1 MTPSHFPEA
10 AESSY
15 QRCESNKPLGKT
27 RMAHRIS
34 ILFSIVLGGFFLA
47 IGITFLVSPMAA
59 RNLLYPCLSG
69 MEKRQGIITIME
81 GDMIRL
87 AGGCI
92 LSIAVCSA
100 LLLVPLLP
108 CCYFGRRNNDGS
120 KSGEESDPMSA
131 QLCLRLLLF
140 LHAILGLAFVGVGL
154 FNLETAEVNHSYDD
168 KENTPL
174 NRCSSLKDQTIL
186 WIGVTIVCSAS
197 MGLMASFCPE
207 SKPDNYDHDLSGK
220 SSVFCCRNGRRRV
233 LPRPHH
239 NGDVSE
245 PLLTT
250 RGQLSAVDDDDMT
263 PEAVLCSERNDDNLT
278 HEDQFILGRESNGG
292 VNDQVHTDDEAI
304 SSRLRGTTRLLK
316 LAGRES
322 MYLWIGIVVLLIRL
336 PFSLSIPNF
345 VSATIGDLIDA
356 DYDGAK
362 RNILL
367 LFLLGSVD
375 SVLDFWC
382 IFLFG
387 YAKENIV
394 KSVRIDTF
402 VSILK
407 QEQAF
412 FDRSNTG
419 DLISRLTADCGEMAG
434 DLTWFFRFS
443 VEAFVRIVGI
453 STYMIIR
460 CPFLGLCTVGI
471 VPIVGIINKVYGDWL
486 GRNASSVQNSLADA
500 TSSAHESLACIKTV
514 ITSASED
521 HEGAKYARKINV
533 LYALNI
539 RQLIA
544 QGVYF
549 MVVSTFLIN
558 TCVQAALLLVGSIL
572 IEEGKL
578 TAEVLLAFM
587 LYQGQLQEYTLN
599 LFQSYSSLIK
609 SSGAGDRV
617 FYLLDRKPPPPATGN
632 EEVQSLTK
640 SLRDPKTSDSITLSD
655 VSFSYPTRPESLA
668 LDRFSLRIESGSLVA
683 LVGHSGCGKSTIV
696 SLLERLY
703 DPVQGIITFGNID
716 LRDMNLKTHR
726 QQIGL
731 VTQDPVL
738 FSGTVRDNIGYGLNA
753 PLEEIIEAAKIA
765 NAHNFIESLPNKYD
779 EQVGER
785 GMNLSGGQK
794 QRIAIARALVR
805 KPALLLLD
813 EATSALDPE
822 SEAAVQ
828 EALNELL
835 QHRSG
840 MTTIVIAH
848 RLQTVRHAESII
860 VMENGSVAEQ
870 GTHDVLIQ
878 HEHGHYRRMVDRSDS
893 MGLLPIC

>member
-1 MTPSHFPEA
+1 M
-10 AESSY
+10 
-15 QRCESNKPLGKT
+15 
-27 RMAHRIS
+27 
-34 ILFSIVLGGFFLA
+34 
-47 IGITFLVSPMAA
+47 
-59 RNLLYPCLSG
+59 
-69 MEKRQGIITIME
+69 
-81 GDMIRL
+81 
-87 AGGCI
+87 
-92 LSIAVCSA
+92 
-100 LLLVPLLP
+100 
-108 CCYFGRRNNDGS
+108 
-120 KSGEESDPMSA
+120 
-131 QLCLRLLLF
+131 
-140 LHAILGLAFVGVGL
+140 AFVGVGL

-168 KENTPL
+168 KENNPL

-207 SKPDNYDHDLSGK
+207 SKPDNNDHDLSGK
-220 SSVFCCRNGRRRV
+220 SSVFCCRIGRRRV

-245 PLLTT
+245 PLLTS
-250 RGQLSAVDDDDMT
+250 RGQFSAVDDDDMT
-263 PEAVLCSERNDDNLT
+263 PEADLCSERNDVNLT
-278 HEDQFILGRESNGG
+278 HEDQFILGRESSGG
-292 VNDQVHTDDEAI
+292 VNGQVHTDDEAT

-382 IFLFG
+382 VRSNTFLLRGLLPWQCNASLNSISSRCIFLFG

-434 DLTWFFRFS
+434 EPINIDPDIVSSYCLNTFFFSGDLTWFFRFS

-460 CPFLGLCTVGI
+460 CPFLGICTVGI

-587 LYQGQLQEYTLN
+587 LYQGQLQVW
-599 LFQSYSSLIK
+599 FK
-609 SSGAGDRV
+609 S
-617 FYLLDRKPPPPATGN
+617 
-632 EEVQSLTK
+632 
-640 SLRDPKTSDSITLSD
+640 
-655 VSFSYPTRPESLA
+655 
-668 LDRFSLRIESGSLVA
+668 
-683 LVGHSGCGKSTIV
+683 
-696 SLLERLY
+696 
-703 DPVQGIITFGNID
+703 
-716 LRDMNLKTHR
+716 
-726 QQIGL
+726 
-731 VTQDPVL
+731 
-738 FSGTVRDNIGYGLNA
+738 
-753 PLEEIIEAAKIA
+753 
-765 NAHNFIESLPNKYD
+765 
-779 EQVGER
+779 
-785 GMNLSGGQK
+785 
-794 QRIAIARALVR
+794 
-805 KPALLLLD
+805 
-813 EATSALDPE
+813 
-822 SEAAVQ
+822 
-828 EALNELL
+828 
-835 QHRSG
+835 QH
-840 MTTIVIAH
+840 
-848 RLQTVRHAESII
+848 
-860 VMENGSVAEQ
+860 VMF
-870 GTHDVLIQ
+870 L
-878 HEHGHYRRMVDRSDS
+878 
-893 MGLLPIC
+893 